1 MPPRKPKG
9 KPRQPPPE
17 RQSEAALRVSRRGT
31 VALNLAGLK
40 LQLKSGWW
48 GRLKWFLLLLAS
60 GGGVAVLRHYL

>member
-1 MPPRKPKG
+1 M
-9 KPRQPPPE
+9 
-17 RQSEAALRVSRRGT
+17 RVSRRGT